1 MHKVLS
7 KSEIKFIKKSILIM
21 AFLFL
26 ASNLVTVVI
35 NTFLNQFLISPEF
48 QESVKIVQADATIMI
63 TSNFLPFPFM
73 TLFLVLY
80 LVPIYR
86 EMKTFKMSNTS
97 YVRLINIPIFFSFI
111 SGLSWVIG
119 TLSFESQII
128 LRGFSNNWHWILESS
143 LLTLSMAITS
153 FVLSYY
159 LLDYFQRTL
168 IVPKIFA
175 GSQFNEITDG
185 LRPNLKQRFYIYIV
199 TISILPGFMTFRLL
213 QTFNNNGD
221 NVFGRNLISEIVIM
235 FAIIGFLI
243 FIITLFLTNSIRS
256 PLDKMRLQAEEI
268 QNGNFNKI
276 MLVDTRDEIGNL
288 SSTMNSMTIS
298 LAEKEK
304 INDTFGRMVDPK
316 VRDFLLSGNLKLG
329 GEQSEAVILFSDL
342 AGFTTLSEN
351 RTPAEVVS
359 MLNRYFGLMSNCVSK
374 HGGIVNKFIG
384 DAILAIFGMPI
395 PLEFS
400 ADSALQCAIDMQEA
414 GKKLNEELE
423 LEGLPLMKT
432 RIGIHKGFVIAGN
445 IGSHTRMEYT
455 VIGDTVN
462 TASRLESACKKF
474 DVNILFSEEVKESLE
489 NNYNFKKIGS
499 LMLKGKSQAISTFT
513 LNQE

>member
-1 MHKVLS
+1 MNKKLNQL
-7 KSEIKFIKKSILIM
+7 EIRFIKKSILVM
-21 AFLFL
+21 GLLFL
-26 ASNLVTVVI
+26 ASNLATVVI

-48 QESVKIVQADATIMI
+48 QESVKFVQADAIIMI
-63 TSNFLPFPFM
+63 TSNILPFPFM
-73 TLFLVLY
+73 TLFLVFY
-80 LVPIYR
+80 LLPIYD
-86 EMKTFKMSNTS
+86 EMKTSKMSNSS

-111 SGLSWVIG
+111 SALSWVIG

-128 LRGFSNNWHWILESS
+128 LRGFSNDWNWIIEST

-153 FVLSYY
+153 FVFSYY

-168 IVPKIFA
+168 LVPKIFA
-175 GSQFNEITDG
+175 GSEYNEITDG
-185 LRPNLKQRFYIYIV
+185 LRPNLKQRFYIYII

-213 QTFNNNGD
+213 QTFNNNGE
-221 NVFGRNLISEIVIM
+221 NVYGRNLISEIGIM
-235 FAIIGFLI
+235 FVIIGIII
-243 FIITLFLTNSIRS
+243 FIITLFLTKSIRS
-256 PLDKMRLQAEEI
+256 PLEKMRLQAEEI
-268 QNGNFNKI
+268 RNGNFNKI
-276 MLVDTRDEIGNL
+276 ILVDTRDEIGNL

-304 INDTFGRMVDPK
+304 INDTFGRMVDPS
-316 VRDFLLSGNLKLG
+316 VRDYLLGGNMKLG

-359 MLNRYFGLMSNCVSK
+359 LLNRYFGLMSDCVSN

-384 DAILAIFGMPI
+384 DAILAIFGMPV
-395 PLEFS
+395 PLKFA
-400 ADSALQCAIDMQEA
+400 ADAALQCAIDMQKA
-414 GKKLNEELE
+414 GNKLNEELE
-423 LEGLPLMKT
+423 SEGLPLMKT

-474 DVNILFSEEVKESLE
+474 YVNIMFSEAVMESLDK
-489 NNYNFKKIGS
+489 NYNIKKIGS

-513 LNQE
+513 INQD